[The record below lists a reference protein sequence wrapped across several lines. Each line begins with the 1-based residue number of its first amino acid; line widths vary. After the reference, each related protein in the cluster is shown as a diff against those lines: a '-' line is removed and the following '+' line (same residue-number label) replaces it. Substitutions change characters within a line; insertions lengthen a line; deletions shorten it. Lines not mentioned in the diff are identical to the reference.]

1 MDQVTSTGNNKGQW
15 LNYGIVSIAVAL
27 IALFFPKTQYQTI
40 YAPIN
45 SVWDQE
51 DYLSDREFTYKPSEV
66 RTEAQIRASHKPTY
80 TKDQSIAIAE
90 KQEME
95 TLLESRKPFFPDMP
109 DEEYARL
116 RQIGYDFLHDM
127 YRSGILAEWP
137 ERFPIV
143 IESEGRSAEKQ
154 KEEVYTPADALSV
167 LEERL
172 TSSELAVL
180 QPILERTL
188 KPNLNFDAAYNERL
202 MRDQVAMAAEIGV
215 FKEGDV
221 LLYSGEP
228 ISAQKAE
235 IINAYNKDHLPKTFF
250 EVTDWWRFLGYLLLT
265 SLIIS
270 IFMVYL
276 FNHDPQVFHKPRRLI
291 FMLFW
296 PVLFAMLVYFIE
308 ATGNISSYIIPF
320 CIVPIIVRSFTNSRL
335 ALFTHVVV
343 VLIDSFLSHQG
354 YEFTFLELLAGIVAV
369 LLVKE
374 TRDWSEFF
382 TSLLLIL
389 LSYCIGYFG
398 VSLIL
403 EGDLSGLEW
412 RNYLWFFLNVLL
424 TLLAYPLIP
433 LLERFFGFT
442 TSIRL
447 TELADLNKPMLKDL
461 SISAPGTLQHSLQVS
476 NLCQAAAER
485 IGANV
490 ELVKVA
496 ALYHDMGKLKNPE
509 VFIENQTGHNPHDT
523 MNNFESARAII
534 EHVTEGEVMAEKARL
549 PKEIVDFIR
558 THHGNTRVEYFYRQ
572 QLQAHPDQE
581 FDDSLFRYP
590 GPLPFTKEQ
599 SIMMIADSL
608 EAAAKSLKN
617 PTGQDIDRLVEKIVE
632 GKLKSNQLDSSPL
645 TFAELEE
652 CKDTFRTMLR
662 SINHVRVEYPPES
675 KDAESTV

>member
-1 MDQVTSTGNNKGQW
+1 
-15 LNYGIVSIAVAL
+15 
-27 IALFFPKTQYQTI
+27 
-40 YAPIN
+40 
-45 SVWDQE
+45 
-51 DYLSDREFTYKPSEV
+51 
-66 RTEAQIRASHKPTY
+66 
-80 TKDQSIAIAE
+80 
-90 KQEME
+90 
-95 TLLESRKPFFPDMP
+95 
-109 DEEYARL
+109 
-116 RQIGYDFLHDM
+116 
-127 YRSGILAEWP
+127 
-137 ERFPIV
+137 
-143 IESEGRSAEKQ
+143 
-154 KEEVYTPADALSV
+154 
-167 LEERL
+167 
-172 TSSELAVL
+172 
-180 QPILERTL
+180 
-188 KPNLNFDAAYNERL
+188 
-202 MRDQVAMAAEIGV
+202 MAADIGV

-235 IINAYNKDHLPKTFF
+235 IVNAYNKDHLPKTFF

-534 EHVTEGEVMAEKARL
+534 EHVTEGVVMAEKARL

-675 KDAESTV
+675 KDSESTV